1 MKTIKRVIS
10 LVMAVIMLITGTPVL
25 QASDLAFDRAQMKEL
40 QKEISQD
47 VKVGIYVDELPV
59 KLMNRYKQAKKNSE
73 LMLKKLNKIQLT
85 EEQQK
90 AAEEFINQ
98 LKEKAEE
105 LAKTEE
111 YEIVPKPERQAAAFN
126 SILFDS
132 ILFDGDEYHGLGYC
146 GANMIVIG
154 ALTGGLGLIISEIA
168 LNIDILPLWLGDV
181 GIYAVQGGTVLV
193 FIGLGLLI
201 ISLFS
206 GAYRTV
212 MDFGLDAKE
221 TAEVFSKKP
230 FVFLSKFEN
239 EVEYRNLYN
248 KCPELLQDAVDIE
261 YYTSLNVTPQNMK
274 EKLYIGSLEWYKAST
289 EERAAYLHEFAER
302 LRDEAKSFRW

>member
-1 MKTIKRVIS
+1 
-10 LVMAVIMLITGTPVL
+10 MAVIMLITGTPAL

-59 KLMNRYKQAKKNSE
+59 KLMNRYQQAKNNVEAMAKE
-73 LMLKKLNKIQLT
+73 LNKIQLT

-90 AAEEFINQ
+90 EITDSINQ
-98 LKEKAEE
+98 LNEEAEE

-111 YEIVPKPERQAAAFN
+111 YVKFVPKSERKAAAFN
-126 SILFDS
+126 SILFLNFLDYLRPYENEAK
-132 ILFDGDEYHGLGYC
+132 IFFM
-146 GANMIVIG
+146 GA
-154 ALTGGLGLIISEIA
+154 ATSLLGLVIYFIDYSSIVEI
-168 LNIDILPLWLGDV
+168 PYWLGIAGDV
-181 GIYAVQGGTVLV
+181 VTVAGLAIIIGTLIVL
-193 FIGLGLLI
+193 
-201 ISLFS
+201 LFS
-206 GAYRTV
+206 GAYRPV

-239 EVEYRNLYN
+239 EVEYRNLYG
-248 KCPELLQDAVDIE
+248 KCPELLKDAVDIE
-261 YYTSLNVTPQNMK
+261 YYTSLNITPQNMK